1 MQRRGEMR
9 VSSSTLSVKLNPEPN
24 TQLAEHREKIWFL
37 QPRANE
43 HLEWEGLKI
52 LRSFPPFLSLHPLP
66 SAIARPPFN
75 PPHLQFV
82 KLMQ

>member
-1 MQRRGEMR
+1 MR
-9 VSSSTLSVKLNPEPN
+9 VSSSTLSVKLSPESKP
-24 TQLAEHREKIWFL
+24 QLAEHRQKIWFS

-52 LRSFPPFLSLHPLP
+52 LRSFPPFFSSPPPPIGHRP
-66 SAIARPPFN
+66 PPFN
-75 PPHLQFV
+75 PPHRQFV